1 MTNIA
6 RMIRAGLGGALLI
19 FAVQPATAELPE
31 PVREMVEAAIAN
43 GKKETVAAV
52 IAIARQT
59 NPDDADELDAIQ
71 EAFDKRQQELAAKEA
86 EARQTEILSAG
97 LFERWSGKGQ
107 IGAFQSSGN
116 SSNVGVSLALALTRE
131 GIDWSHRIKA
141 SSDYQRSNGVTSRE
155 QYMLSY
161 EPRFQINPQLFAYGL
176 AQYESDRFQ
185 GFSSRYSAS
194 GGLGYRVIDKSD
206 LQLSVKAGPA
216 WRQTDFVDGRIESKL
231 AALIGM
237 DFDWAITDRIS
248 LTQDTNM
255 VADAGGSATAIIDSA
270 NTTLNL
276 VTGME
281 AKISDALTT
290 RLSYTL
296 EYDSNPPAGSVSTDT
311 LTRFTLVYGF

>member
-1 MTNIA
+1 
-6 RMIRAGLGGALLI
+6 
-19 FAVQPATAELPE
+19 
-31 PVREMVEAAIAN
+31 MVEAAIAS
-43 GKKETVAAV
+43 GKEETVAAV

-71 EAFDKRQQELAAKEA
+71 EAFDKRQQELAAKDA
-86 EARQTEILSAG
+86 EARQVAIRSAG

-116 SSNVGVSLALALTRE
+116 SSNVGVSLALALTR
-131 GIDWSHRIKA
+131 D
-141 SSDYQRSNGVTSRE
+141 
-155 QYMLSY
+155 
-161 EPRFQINPQLFAYGL
+161 GL

-185 GFSSRYSAS
+185 GYSSRYSAS

-270 NTTLNL
+270 NTSLNL

>member
-1 MTNIA
+1 MTKIA
-6 RMIRAGLGGALLI
+6 RMIRAGLGGALLM
-19 FAVQPATAELPE
+19 FAAQPAAAELPE
-31 PVREMVEAAIAN
+31 SVREMVEAAIASGN
-43 GKKETVAAV
+43 QATVDAV
-52 IAIARQT
+52 ISIAKQT
-59 NPDDADELDAIQ
+59 NPEDAAELDTMRS
-71 EAFDKRQQELAAKEA
+71 AFDQRQQELAAAEAKAKEA
-86 EARQTEILSAG
+86 AIRSAG

-116 SSNVGVSLALALTRE
+116 SDNVGISVALALMRD

-141 SSDYQRSNGVTSRE
+141 SSDYQRSNDVTSRE

-194 GGLGYRVIDKSD
+194 GGLGYRVIDEPD

-216 WRQTDFVDGRIESKL
+216 WRQTDFVDGRSEHKL

-237 DFDWAITDRIS
+237 DFDWNITDRIS

-255 VADAGGSATAIIDSA
+255 VADAGGSATAIIDSS
-270 NTTLNL
+270 NTSLNL
-276 VTGME
+276 ATGLE
-281 AKISDALTT
+281 AKINDALTT
-290 RLSYTL
+290 RLGYTV